1 MPGTGNLSPFSLS
14 LHLLC
19 ALYIEY
25 SPFLVNASHPD
36 PFFLKQEFA
45 PSDRAALA
53 KHRQLVHDLLA
64 PHSRIL
70 QFFSSHY
77 NATRMGNPDMQ
88 QIFLRLLDVT
98 LDGVKHATTHPM
110 AREIRFQVVLFG
122 LRVLKTSTTIGAVSQ
137 WRLKDRILSAALGWF
152 KSPPRWSFGSNILQ
166 LKTELRL
173 LLDVIAAL
181 KATSPIGSQPA
192 GNMKSLQPKE
202 QLLLILLESEQ
213 AKLVVWIFPV
223 AEPPRSQM
231 VASQPHKNV
240 EVSALTISI
249 MYLTIG
255 NADIYPPKNN
265 LIPLIRTA
273 WAESP
278 SLAIE
283 LTKRFQHPRVHRE
296 VRWLLLNFPERAVS
310 EPEAIPILLGGA
322 LPGDISFQLKVC
334 LNFPTLSLLSGPNF
348 SARTAKPNLVIR

>member
-1 MPGTGNLSPFSLS
+1 
-14 LHLLC
+14 
-19 ALYIEY
+19 
-25 SPFLVNASHPD
+25 
-36 PFFLKQEFA
+36 
-45 PSDRAALA
+45 
-53 KHRQLVHDLLA
+53 
-64 PHSRIL
+64 
-70 QFFSSHY
+70 
-77 NATRMGNPDMQ
+77 
-88 QIFLRLLDVT
+88 
-98 LDGVKHATTHPM
+98 
-110 AREIRFQVVLFG
+110 
-122 LRVLKTSTTIGAVSQ
+122 
-137 WRLKDRILSAALGWF
+137 
-152 KSPPRWSFGSNILQ
+152 
-166 LKTELRL
+166 
-173 LLDVIAAL
+173 
-181 KATSPIGSQPA
+181 
-192 GNMKSLQPKE
+192 MKSLQPKE